1 MAQSVQQGSGV
12 QQQVTLARA
21 DGETTSGVGEL
32 LANTHHLHLQGGDT
46 RSFQVSEN
54 IFLMFKY
61 AFRDTKAKE
70 SAFSQLKNQII
81 FEDVRP

>member
-32 LANTHHLHLQGGDT
+32 LANTHHLYLQGGDT
-46 RSFQVSEN
+46 HGVFMK
-54 IFLMFKY
+54 MFFWMFMLLEIPKPRNLHL
-61 AFRDTKAKE
+61 A
-70 SAFSQLKNQII
+70 N
-81 FEDVRP
+81 

>member
-32 LANTHHLHLQGGDT
+32 LANTHHLYLQGGDT
-46 RSFQVSEN
+46 HGVFMK
-54 IFLMFKY
+54 I
-61 AFRDTKAKE
+61 
-70 SAFSQLKNQII
+70 
-81 FEDVRP
+81 

>member
-54 IFLMFKY
+54 IFWMFMPLEIPKP
-61 AFRDTKAKE
+61 RNLHLAKV
-70 SAFSQLKNQII
+70 SDHI
-81 FEDVRP
+81 

>member
-32 LANTHHLHLQGGDT
+32 LANTQHLHLQGGDT
-46 RSFQVSEN
+46 RSFHVSEN
-54 IFLMFKY
+54 NFLDVY
-61 AFRDTKAKE
+61 AFIDTKTKE
-70 SAFSQLKNQII
+70 IYI
-81 FEDVRP
+81 

>member
-46 RSFQVSEN
+46 RSF
-54 IFLMFKY
+54 
-61 AFRDTKAKE
+61 
-70 SAFSQLKNQII
+70 
-81 FEDVRP
+81 

>member
-32 LANTHHLHLQGGDT
+32 LANTHHLYLQGGDT
-46 RSFQVSEN
+46 LSFHVAEN
-54 IFLMFKY
+54 IFGCLC
-61 AFRDTKAKE
+61 FRDTKAKE
-70 SAFSQLKNQII
+70 STFSQRSDHI
-81 FEDVRP
+81 